1 MGVGIIGLGAM
12 GGAYARN
19 LLAGGIS
26 VSGFDPDPSAQEML
40 SKAGGTPQTTY
51 GDWLAECELV
61 ILSLANIKILA
72 DAAEKLSGILKPGQV
87 VLETGTFTLETKQA
101 AKKRLDSC
109 GAILL
114 DCPVSGT
121 GAQAAVADLVMM
133 ASGSEEAFTRINPL
147 LEHFTKSVIY
157 AGPFGNGSKLK
168 FVANHAVYVHNC
180 AAAESLNYG
189 ITLGLDPKMI
199 FELLSNGA
207 GQSKMSDLRM
217 PLMIDD
223 AYEPATANMTIAYK
237 DISVI
242 SEDIKSNKCSTPL
255 FDVTQK
261 LYDVA
266 KKGVPITY
274 DTGAVYEVYKQKLV

>member
-26 VSGFDPDPSAQEML
+26 VTGFDPDTAAQEML
-40 SKAGGTPQTTY
+40 IKAGGTPQTTY
-51 GDWLAECELV
+51 GDWLTKCELI
-61 ILSLANIKILA
+61 ILSLANEKILLESV
-72 DAAEKLSGILKPGQV
+72 EKLSKILKPEQV
-87 VLETGTFTLETKQA
+87 VLETGTFTLDTKLA
-101 AKKRLDSC
+101 AKTILDSC

-133 ASGSEEAFTRINPL
+133 ASGTEEGFSRIKPL
-147 LEHFTKSVIY
+147 LDHFTKSVIY

-217 PLMIDD
+217 PLMIDH
-223 AYEPATANMTIAYK
+223 AYEPATANMAIAYK

-242 SEDIKSNKCSTPL
+242 SADIKSNNCSTPL
-255 FDVTQK
+255 FDITQK

-266 KKGVPITY
+266 KEGVPISY
-274 DTGAVYEVYKQKLV
+274 DTGAVYEVYRQKLV

>member
-1 MGVGIIGLGAM
+1 
-12 GGAYARN
+12 
-19 LLAGGIS
+19 
-26 VSGFDPDPSAQEML
+26 
-40 SKAGGTPQTTY
+40 
-51 GDWLAECELV
+51 
-61 ILSLANIKILA
+61 
-72 DAAEKLSGILKPGQV
+72 
-87 VLETGTFTLETKQA
+87 
-101 AKKRLDSC
+101 
-109 GAILL
+109 
-114 DCPVSGT
+114 
-121 GAQAAVADLVMM
+121 
-133 ASGSEEAFTRINPL
+133 
-147 LEHFTKSVIY
+147 
-157 AGPFGNGSKLK
+157 
-168 FVANHAVYVHNC
+168 
-180 AAAESLNYG
+180 
-189 ITLGLDPKMI
+189 MI

>member
-19 LLAGGIS
+19 LLAGGIA
-26 VSGFDPDPSAQEML
+26 VSGFDPDHTAQEML
-40 SKAGGTPQTTY
+40 SKAGGTPQTSY
-51 GDWLAECELV
+51 GGWLADCELI
-61 ILSLANIKILA
+61 ILSLANTKILA
-72 DAAEKLSGILKPGQV
+72 ESTEKLSKILKPGQV
-87 VLETGTFTLETKQA
+87 VLETGTFTLDTKLA
-101 AKKRLDSC
+101 AKTMLESC

-121 GAQAAVADLVMM
+121 GAQASVADLVMM
-133 ASGSEEAFTRINPL
+133 ASGSEEGFSKIKPL
-147 LEHFTKSVIY
+147 LDHFTKSVIY
-157 AGPFGNGSKLK
+157 AGQFGNGSKLK

-217 PLMIDD
+217 PLMMAH

-242 SEDIKSNKCSTPL
+242 SADIKSNNCSTPL
-255 FDVTQK
+255 FDVTQE

-266 KKGVPITY
+266 KKGVPISY

>member
-1 MGVGIIGLGAM
+1 M
-12 GGAYARN
+12 
-19 LLAGGIS
+19 
-26 VSGFDPDPSAQEML
+26 
-40 SKAGGTPQTTY
+40 
-51 GDWLAECELV
+51 
-61 ILSLANIKILA
+61 
-72 DAAEKLSGILKPGQV
+72 
-87 VLETGTFTLETKQA
+87 
-101 AKKRLDSC
+101 
-109 GAILL
+109 
-114 DCPVSGT
+114 
-121 GAQAAVADLVMM
+121 ADLVMM
-133 ASGSEEAFTRINPL
+133 ASGTEEGFSRIKPL
-147 LEHFTKSVIY
+147 LDHFTKSVIY

-217 PLMIDD
+217 PLMIDH
-223 AYEPATANMTIAYK
+223 AYEPATANMAIAYK

-242 SEDIKSNKCSTPL
+242 SADIKSNNCSTPL
-255 FDVTQK
+255 FDITQK

-266 KKGVPITY
+266 KKGVPISY